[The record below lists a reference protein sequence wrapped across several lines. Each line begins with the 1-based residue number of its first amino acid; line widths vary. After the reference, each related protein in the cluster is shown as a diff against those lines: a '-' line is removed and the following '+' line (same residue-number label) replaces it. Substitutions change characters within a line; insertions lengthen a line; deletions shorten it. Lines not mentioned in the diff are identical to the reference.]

1 MNDQSETS
9 FVHNAHFNVA
19 YGLNIDLH
27 ILIRPAN
34 SLLRKS
40 ALVRAAKVNSARR
53 QVAMEKS
60 CF

>member
-27 ILIRPAN
+27 ILIRPAIH
-34 SLLRKS
+34 
-40 ALVRAAKVNSARR
+40 
-53 QVAMEKS
+53 
-60 CF
+60 C